1 MPFRTAKAKVHFV
14 MGNVTTAQVN
24 SGAVVVPARVGRSIV
39 VVGGHLT
46 ARGGAATGATSVD
59 VKDTASTPVVAVA
72 CAVAGLTE
80 DAQLDFTAA
89 SNVTR
94 TTYRSPLTA
103 GAGLQIQKTGS
114 NLATAT
120 SVDYY
125 IEYVIV

>member
-1 MPFRTAKAKVHFV
+1 MAFTTAKGKVHFV
-14 MGNVTTAQVN
+14 MGNATTAQVN
-24 SGAVVVPARVGRSIV
+24 SGLVIVPARADKTIA

-46 ARGGAATGATSVD
+46 ARGGNAATATSVD
-59 VKDTASTPVVAVA
+59 IKDTASTPVVAVA

-80 DAQLDFTAA
+80 DTQLDFDAG

-103 GAGLQIQKTGS
+103 GKGLQIQKTGS

-125 IEYVIV
+125 VEYIYI